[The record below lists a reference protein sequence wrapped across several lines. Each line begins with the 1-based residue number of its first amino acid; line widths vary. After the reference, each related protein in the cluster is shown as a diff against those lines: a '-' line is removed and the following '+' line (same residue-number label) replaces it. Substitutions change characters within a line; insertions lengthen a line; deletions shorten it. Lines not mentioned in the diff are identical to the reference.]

1 MKLTFI
7 LFLIIACTSCNDK
20 KTQGSLST
28 NTDTTTRSESKAGFG
43 PITKPNSMLVGKSCV
58 IFLWPDS
65 IELAKLQAENDED
78 TYNEIVADLTWYPG
92 TASEVLDSLK
102 IENFNCDKDSII
114 LFNGS
119 TVVAK
124 YKRKDLKGDM
134 ILFNIN
140 KEPQI
145 SWANEF
151 DKNMTLK
158 YFDK

>member
-1 MKLTFI
+1 
-7 LFLIIACTSCNDK
+7 
-20 KTQGSLST
+20 
-28 NTDTTTRSESKAGFG
+28 
-43 PITKPNSMLVGKSCV
+43 MLVGKSCV

-65 IELAKLQAENDED
+65 IELVKLQTENDED

-92 TASEVLDSLK
+92 VASEVLDSLG
-102 IENFNCDKDSII
+102 IDIFNCDKDSII

-124 YKRKDLKGDM
+124 YKRKELKGDM
-134 ILFNIN
+134 ILFNKN

-145 SWANEF
+145 SWAIEF
-151 DKNMTLK
+151 DKNIALN